1 MSDHRARWVA
11 EKRSELDRL
20 GELRLTEIVPSRRDF
35 TQFVATQKQGIA
47 VVPRLQRSNP
57 DSGGGWAG
65 LDVAAF
71 ARACDD
77 AEAGALAVRTAAL
90 FGASLA
96 DLDTVVAAV
105 SAPVLRDDLCL
116 DRQQIYQSRLH
127 GADAVLLPA
136 DEADAV
142 VLRELAAVAGSVH
155 MASVVEVGDETTLH
169 AALDI
174 AAACIGLACAFDD
187 GRADLARVRALAAR
201 VPRHRTVLLL
211 AEVAALD
218 DLLPL
223 AGLIDAAVVGDALL
237 GAADPAAT
245 LRAFLARAA

>member
-1 MSDHRARWVA
+1 VSDHRDRWLA

-20 GELRLTEIVPSRRDF
+20 GALRLTDIVPSRRDF
-35 TQFVATQKQGIA
+35 TQFVATQKQGLA
-47 VVPRLQRSNP
+47 LVPRLQRANP
-57 DSGGGWAG
+57 DSGGSWPG
-65 LDVAAF
+65 LDVADF

-77 AEAGALAVRTAAL
+77 AEAGALAVRTAAV

-116 DRQQIYQSRLH
+116 DRLHIYQSRLH

-136 DEADAV
+136 TEGGAASV
-142 VLRELAAVAGSVH
+142 RELAAVASSVH
-155 MASVVEVGDETTLH
+155 MASVIEVGDEPTLRV
-169 AALDI
+169 ALDI
-174 AAACIGLACAFDD
+174 PTACIGLACAAER
-187 GRADLARVRALAAR
+187 GRADLARVRALAAQ
-201 VPRHRTVLLL
+201 VPRHRTVVLL